1 MVVPRF
7 VQSALRNEPVTIY
20 GTGQQRRCFCYVSD
34 LVEAI
39 IKLTDCEEAAGKV
52 YNIGSTEEVTIE
64 GLADKIIEMT
74 GSKSKKE
81 FVPYE
86 KAYGRPIE
94 DMMRR
99 VPNLE
104 RISKAIGWKAKTS
117 LTEALQIIIGSEKRR
132 TIV

>member
-1 MVVPRF
+1 
-7 VQSALRNEPVTIY
+7 
-20 GTGQQRRCFCYVSD
+20 
-34 LVEAI
+34 
-39 IKLTDCEEAAGKV
+39 
-52 YNIGSTEEVTIE
+52 
-64 GLADKIIEMT
+64 MT

-117 LTEALQIIIGSEKRR
+117 FDNGLKT
-132 TIV
+132 TIDWYTANKGRLHF